1 MSVSYSIV
9 KWLYSDAS
17 STAPR
22 WHSGYQKRLTP
33 KDWPPLIRKVRSGA
47 VHNASQLKILLELR
61 LIIWVIHNIPKKER
75 SKSVDKRKWPSHF

>member
-9 KWLYSDAS
+9 KLLYSDGS
-17 STAPR
+17 STALR
-22 WHSGYQKRLTP
+22 WHSGYQNRLTP

-61 LIIWVIHNIPKKER
+61 PIIWIIKNVPKKER
-75 SKSVDKRKWPSHF
+75 SKSADKRKWPSHF